1 VRKTAIFLLLL
12 FLSCREKDPIASTIG
27 QIADAA
33 EERDASAVLEHLSST
48 YSDANGGRREVE
60 LALKRYFFAYNSIDI
75 TVHQLETSHTASTG
89 RATFRVIFLGS
100 PKSIG
105 GMDQFL
111 PSSANYLF
119 DVWLVKEDG
128 DWKIVTAQWRE
139 AGSS

>member
-1 VRKTAIFLLLL
+1 LRKTAIGLLLL
-12 FLSCREKDPIASTIG
+12 LLSCREKDPIARTIG
-27 QIADAA
+27 EITDAA
-33 EERDASAVLEHLSST
+33 EERDAGAVIEHLSST

-100 PKSIG
+100 PKSVG

-111 PSSANYLF
+111 PSSANYVF
-119 DVWLVKEDG
+119 DVWLVKESG